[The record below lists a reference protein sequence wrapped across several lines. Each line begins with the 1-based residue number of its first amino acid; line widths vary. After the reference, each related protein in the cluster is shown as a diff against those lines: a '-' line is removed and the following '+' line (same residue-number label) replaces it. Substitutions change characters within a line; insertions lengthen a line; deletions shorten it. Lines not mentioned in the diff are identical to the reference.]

1 VAWLDSLGLALNN
14 SRVTLLAAL
23 VCANATNEATLEVIS
38 AVSRM
43 DLLVYRFM
51 VVPPPLT
58 LVAGH
63 ELELKIA
70 VIQMSLRMIAKLTIE
85 IELVMTQID
94 PTRDHV
100 VK

>member
-1 VAWLDSLGLALNN
+1 
-14 SRVTLLAAL
+14 
-23 VCANATNEATLEVIS
+23 
-38 AVSRM
+38 
-43 DLLVYRFM
+43 M